1 MVVWTS
7 FVTNMQVSKST
18 LPLRNV
24 SVKTYKYE
32 RVGMG
37 KLVLDDLDNSHDAS
51 TDLFWSVA
59 MIVGAYPQDYN
70 LQQQKKK
77 VYITK
82 KMSLVVCGQCALK

>member
-1 MVVWTS
+1 MK
-7 FVTNMQVSKST
+7 VSKLT
-18 LPLRNV
+18 LLLRNV
-24 SVKTYKYE
+24 LVKTYKYK

-51 TDLFWSVA
+51 TDLFRSVS

-77 VYITK
+77 VYMTRCHWQF
-82 KMSLVVCGQCALK
+82 VVTLH